1 MTKQQHDHGNRNRMP
16 FQVLV
21 IPYRDATPIQ
31 YAAFFR
37 EDSNYWQFI
46 AGGGSKGEDKI
57 QAARREA
64 AEEAGIPQ
72 SAMFLE
78 LQTVASVPTHC
89 FRSRIYW
96 PQDLYVIPEYC
107 FAVNM
112 NELTIVLSH
121 EHTRVDWLSFGE
133 CHERL
138 HWQSNQVALWEL
150 NERLKYRR

>member
-1 MTKQQHDHGNRNRMP
+1 MTKQQYDHSNRNRMP
-16 FQVLV
+16 FQVLI
-21 IPYRDATPIQ
+21 IPYRNTTPIQ
-31 YAAFFR
+31 YAAFLR

-46 AGGGSKGEDKI
+46 AGGGNKGEDKI
-57 QAARREA
+57 QAAHREA
-64 AEEAGIPQ
+64 EEEAGIPQ
-72 SAMFLE
+72 SAKFLE

-89 FRSRIYW
+89 FGARVYW

-112 NELTIVLSH
+112 NGWTIVLSH
-121 EHTRVDWLSFGE
+121 EHSRVDWLSFGE

-150 NERLKYRR
+150 NERLRYRR